1 MTSRTDIVSHPFAA
15 NLIRRKAQ
23 QLCRRPGFSRS
34 DEDDLTQGMLLYL
47 WTASRLYNPARG
59 NVEAFIV
66 TAVRSWMDMEVRRRR
81 AEMRFTGVPDTSL
94 DSTMVD
100 CGDGD
105 ISALVNLI
113 GTADANRHLG
123 REARDLLAD
132 LDLREAV
139 ARVTSRLS
147 QHELQFMRD
156 VIDGGVA
163 GAARKRHT
171 SRRQILAT
179 LTAIRERFTR
189 TRADGESA
197 A

>member
-23 QLCRRPGFSRS
+23 QLSRRPGFSRS
-34 DEDDLTQGMLLYL
+34 DEDDLKQGMLLYL
-47 WTASRLYNPARG
+47 WTASRLFNPARG
-59 NVEAFIV
+59 NIEAFIV

-94 DSTMVD
+94 DST
-100 CGDGD
+100 
-105 ISALVNLI
+105 LVNCGEGEFSAMADLI
-113 GTADANRHLG
+113 GTADANRRLG
-123 REARDLLAD
+123 REAHELLAD

-139 ARVTSRLS
+139 ARVTSRLTQS
-147 QHELQFMRD
+147 ELQFMRD

-163 GAARKRHT
+163 GAARKRRV
-171 SRRQILAT
+171 SRRQILAK
-179 LTAIRERFTR
+179 LAAIRARFTQK
-189 TRADGESA
+189 RADGESA

>member
-23 QLCRRPGFSRS
+23 QLARRPGFSRS
-34 DEDDLTQGMLLYL
+34 DEDDLKQGMLLYL
-47 WTASRLYNPARG
+47 WTASRLFNPARG

-66 TAVRSWMDMEVRRRR
+66 TAVRSWIDMEVRKRR

-94 DSTMVD
+94 DSTLVN
-100 CGDGD
+100 CGDGEF
-105 ISALVNLI
+105 SALADLI
-113 GTADANRHLG
+113 GTADANRRLG

-139 ARVTSRLS
+139 ARVTSRLT
-147 QHELQFMRD
+147 QGEMQFMRD

-163 GAARKRHT
+163 GAARKRRV
-171 SRRQILAT
+171 SRRQILAN
-179 LTAIRERFTR
+179 LTAIREHFTQK
-189 TRADGESA
+189 RAGGDSA

>member
-23 QLCRRPGFSRS
+23 QLARRPGFSRS
-34 DEDDLTQGMLLYL
+34 DEDDLKQGMLLYL
-47 WTASRLYNPARG
+47 WTASRLFNPARG
-59 NVEAFIV
+59 NIEAFIV

-94 DSTMVD
+94 DST
-100 CGDGD
+100 
-105 ISALVNLI
+105 LVNCGEGEFRALADLI
-113 GTADANRHLG
+113 GTADANRRLG
-123 REARDLLAD
+123 REAPDFLAD

-139 ARVTSRLS
+139 ARVTSRLT
-147 QHELQFMRD
+147 QRELLFMRD

-163 GAARKRHT
+163 GAARKRRV
-171 SRRQILAT
+171 SRRQILAK
-179 LTAIRERFTR
+179 LAAIRARFTQK
-189 TRADGESA
+189 RADGETA